1 MGPDDS
7 GPANPPPP
15 PELRFLKLLVTLLTG
30 VMIVGLVTIVALLV
44 IRLAPAP
51 APTLPALPENIAL
64 PDGVQMQALTI
75 ARDWVVVVSDE
86 GEVLLYDRRSGQL
99 RQRVGVE

>member
-1 MGPDDS
+1 MDPD
-7 GPANPPPP
+7 NPPPP
-15 PELRFLKLLVTLLTG
+15 PELRFLKLLVTTLTG

-44 IRLAPAP
+44 IRLGPAP
-51 APTLPALPENIAL
+51 ALPALPENIAL

-75 ARDWVVVVSDE
+75 ARDWVVVVSED
-86 GEVLLYDRRSGQL
+86 GEVLLYERRSGEL